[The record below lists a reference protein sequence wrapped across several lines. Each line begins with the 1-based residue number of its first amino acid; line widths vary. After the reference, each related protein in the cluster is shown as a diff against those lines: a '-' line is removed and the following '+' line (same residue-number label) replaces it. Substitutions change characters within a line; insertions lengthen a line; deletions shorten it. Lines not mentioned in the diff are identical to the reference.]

1 MGLSAQKEEGE
12 HQKKEL
18 SHCGDLFLFFPK
30 RIELVRQIAER
41 HADDGDDDVGD
52 GRPNVQH
59 FDEEFQAEVVNENV
73 DDSDKEIPDNLRPAF
88 QRRARKADV
97 SRHPETREEGDGELE
112 HKSRDMGREGNEAKV
127 EDLTFEDEMIENIVQ
142 HPFQNEV

>member
-1 MGLSAQKEEGE
+1 M
-12 HQKKEL
+12 
-18 SHCGDLFLFFPK
+18 
-30 RIELVRQIAER
+30 
-41 HADDGDDDVGD
+41 
-52 GRPNVQH
+52 QH

-112 HKSRDMGREGNEAKV
+112 HKSRDMGREGNEAEV
-127 EDLTFEDEMIENIVQ
+127 EHLSAEDEMVENIIQ
-142 HPFQNEV
+142 HPLQNKVHTTAGRIAEQLEAYHLAERRIEEVDELCQSAFHPEFYVIEG